1 MKAQKAIARV
11 AEKLALAG
19 RPPATPIP
27 RIRYPLIG
35 FSTAHASAMRSEC
48 PAPPLSTFSPPRKI
62 IVEIWIGN
70 LDSKIANSIGY
81 LETGLLRALEISELE
96 KRLVRLVH
104 LEQTQRSRVGGV
116 AESHVAREQRQQVR
130 QM

>member
-1 MKAQKAIARV
+1 
-11 AEKLALAG
+11 
-19 RPPATPIP
+19 
-27 RIRYPLIG
+27 
-35 FSTAHASAMRSEC
+35 MRSEC

-81 LETGLLRALEISELE
+81 LETGFLRALEISEPE
-96 KRLVRLVH
+96 KRLVH